1 MSVSPPLRLFLGCVE
16 ATTVV
21 LSCLQYASY
30 KRHQSVTRSRR
41 VSLRMCVKSLVD
53 KAAFEAVGD
62 DCGDLDNFCA
72 AMEHVFTHRIQGL
85 PCIMHFVCERGSL

>member
-1 MSVSPPLRLFLGCVE
+1 MP
-16 ATTVV
+16 TVV
-21 LSCLQYASY
+21 SY
-30 KRHQSVTRSRR
+30 KRHLSVTRSRR

-72 AMEHVFTHRIQGL
+72 AMEHVFTHRIQGFAF
-85 PCIMHFVCERGSL
+85 FVCERGSL